1 MLAPTLYLTVRRNQV
16 ARIIYQE
23 LMNHDRVIYKPP
35 EVTRTEDKEIWW
47 DVYVAI
53 PGKVEHNRPDM
64 VLWDLKNRK
73 CTIIE
78 ISIPLDTN
86 LELAYKSKQ
95 KKYMSLV
102 CQLQQLYRRYT
113 YSIIVSTVGALGA
126 VPKNLEENLQ
136 CLGMQRDRIQTIINR
151 LQRAALPGSVK
162 ICKTVLKC
170 N

>member
-1 MLAPTLYLTVRRNQV
+1 
-16 ARIIYQE
+16 
-23 LMNHDRVIYKPP
+23 MNHDRVIYKPP

-47 DVYVAI
+47 DVYVAT
-53 PGKVEHNRPDM
+53 PGKVEHNRPYM

-78 ISIPLDTN
+78 ISVPLDTN
-86 LELAYKSKQ
+86 LELAYKRKQ
-95 KKYMSLV
+95 QKYMSLI
-102 CQLQQLYRRYT
+102 CQLKQLSWRYT
-113 YSIIVSTVGALGA
+113 YSIIVITVGALGA

-151 LQRAALPGSVK
+151 LQRAALLGSVK
-162 ICKTVLKC
+162 ICKIVLKC